1 MKKRNRNNSKG
12 WRASAYGVA
21 FLLLMMAGCDNATS
35 PNQDLTSSYDTP
47 VTMQSGDAMN
57 TTIDEQPI
65 YAADGFYFLAPMVKD
80 SEYSGTFDA
89 GLSPVVEICETTACA
104 TIHKSFDMD
113 GEGSEGVRLDEDDE
127 HYIVNW
133 HTDQTGTEVGQT
145 YRIRVSV
152 AGTVLAHADI
162 QMAENGRDAKNITD
176 DEAIALVDGRTLP
189 IKFRVEDGAV
199 YVTDSGGGT
208 ITSEDGLVTLE
219 IPEHAIDGTIGIT
232 ISSVIDELDDEDVI
246 PGTLFDF
253 GPSGMQFS
261 EPVTITI
268 KYDPIKLSDGMNEN
282 RLSIQKF
289 IDGEWTQIQASS
301 VNLTNNTVKASLNS
315 FSLYSIGEG
324 EAFTLNLNQSF
335 NFVTG
340 TIDLLED
347 SEFYLPSSSA
357 EKFWANNDGMQGMTD
372 IGITTGPLEDVIIP
386 ENGYE
391 RNGVDI
397 VLGHTYVSKINSNK
411 NLTDVYGALRV
422 EAHDPAISVTFDW
435 AIILAEQ
442 LQTVIIPGT
451 WSIDLESGEIGSTSD
466 SKMDLFW
473 VQKTLTERE
482 LRPINGALIN
492 NLGMVNFNNLTYENL
507 LELSYTSSAINGSN
521 DDNEMP
527 VGTVIAVRTA
537 EGNIAKLEVLEL
549 NMESRELTISYKLYV
564 TPEDL
569 CDGVICSDGYFCAAG
584 TCFPDDGPDPCAGVN
599 CTDGYSC
606 HGGTCFPDCTEE
618 EAADP
623 ESHCFEGCPDGQT
636 LDEETGSCV
645 MDACADVNCAD
656 GYFCSGGA
664 CFQECSEEEAAD
676 PENLYCFEGC
686 PDGEV
691 EVLDP
696 ENNLVCLVETD
707 PCDGIVCGDGYS
719 CNGGACFQDCS
730 EEDTTDPEN
739 LACYVEPDP
748 CDGIVCADG
757 YSCNGGACFLDCT
770 EEDTTD
776 PGNLLCFEGC
786 PDGQILDEENLVCYD
801 GPDPDDL
808 SWHPMGSGMSDVVQ
822 SLVIYDGDLIAG
834 GHFSSAD
841 GEVAQRIARLNGSV
855 WESMGDGMNGNVSS
869 LIVYEGELIAGGQF
883 TNADG
888 STANRIARWNGTEW
902 HALGAG
908 LNDRVL
914 ALSIYNGELIAGGYF
929 TSAGGRSA
937 LHIARWDGSEWWPL
951 GAGITSSGSATRVQ
965 SLTVY
970 DGSLVVGGVFN
981 EVAGIETTGVARW
994 DGTEWHEIG
1003 GGTDSAV
1010 FALTVH
1016 NGDLVAGGGFSSAG
1030 SVGARRVA
1038 RWNGSVWQSMG
1049 SGLDERVFSLSV
1061 HNGALIAGGFFSSA
1075 IQKWDDSS
1083 WLPIGDGMTGGTLPT
1098 VNTVVDFG
1106 GGLVAGGRFILADGV
1121 EANNIARWGTP

>member
-65 YAADGFYFLAPMVKD
+65 YSVPGFYFLAPMVKD

-113 GEGSEGVRLDEDDE
+113 EDGSEGVRLDEEDE

-189 IKFRVEDGAV
+189 IKFRVEEGAV

-219 IPEHAIDGTIGIT
+219 IPENAIDGTIGIT
-232 ISSVIDELDDEDVI
+232 ISSAIDDLDDEDVV

-268 KYDPIKLSDGMNEN
+268 KYDPIKLSDGINEN

-289 IDGEWTQIQASS
+289 IDGKWTQIQASS
-301 VNLTNNTVKASLNS
+301 VNLTNNIVKASLNS

-357 EKFWANNDGMQGMTD
+357 EKFWANNDGMQGMAD

-386 ENGYE
+386 EHGYE

-435 AIILAEQ
+435 AIILADQ
-442 LQTVIIPGT
+442 LQTVMIPGT

-537 EGNIAKLEVLEL
+537 EGNIAKLKVLEL

-584 TCFPDDGPDPCAGVN
+584 TCFPDGGPDPCAGVN

-606 HGGTCFPDCTEE
+606 HGGTCFPDCT
-618 EAADP
+618 
-623 ESHCFEGCPDGQT
+623 
-636 LDEETGSCV
+636 
-645 MDACADVNCAD
+645 
-656 GYFCSGGA
+656 
-664 CFQECSEEEAAD
+664 
-676 PENLYCFEGC
+676 
-686 PDGEV
+686 
-691 EVLDP
+691 
-696 ENNLVCLVETD
+696 
-707 PCDGIVCGDGYS
+707 
-719 CNGGACFQDCS
+719 

-1106 GGLVAGGRFILADGV
+1106 GGLVAGGRFILAGGHH
-1121 EANNIARWGTP
+1121 NGGSNISDYRAQGTGESSSLCILFSTLGRFHRSQVNVIAPHQTQKCATRAFLLYIKTSNQVTGMKEVNKNRGIEFQYETRVQHEKTK